1 RRNEF
6 LLRSKRSN
14 SVWVSQRFCFSGPTD
29 LFAQDHTSHTDVAA
43 GLRCCFRRKITWQS
57 LLKSVRAIRP
67 IGLGFELIFFLCS
80 IFRSNKPTNQLLR
93 HLFPQSSDPMVRGIN
108 LFVLL
113 QAVTLVIAPRVTI
126 RRLNQAL
133 ENIGDRSASNIGS
146 ALEDR
151 TENHESN
158 ICEACSWVWCEQSFF
173 GKWPTCTHTQL
184 RQERATDVW
193 PTTPRPSPS
202 PPFTQAGPSGVQHIH
217 PSPITDRPT
226 TSYAVQNEQAEN
238 TCLICLDDFENQE
251 VKACQICNQPF
262 HEYCFMKWVKENLT
276 CPHCRKIDGPLR
288 RSILLAKKHRLEEEL
303 EQLTREDKAV
313 TFNRRIA
320 LSSLLSEFNRRN
332 PDMR

>member
-1 RRNEF
+1 
-6 LLRSKRSN
+6 
-14 SVWVSQRFCFSGPTD
+14 
-29 LFAQDHTSHTDVAA
+29 
-43 GLRCCFRRKITWQS
+43 
-57 LLKSVRAIRP
+57 
-67 IGLGFELIFFLCS
+67 
-80 IFRSNKPTNQLLR
+80 
-93 HLFPQSSDPMVRGIN
+93 MVRGIN

-113 QAVTLVIAPRVTI
+113 QAVTLVIAPRVAI

-133 ENIGDRSASNIGS
+133 MNIDNRSAPNIGS

-158 ICEACSWVWCEQSFF
+158 ICAACSWVWCEQSFF

-251 VKACQICNQPF
+251 VKACQI
-262 HEYCFMKWVKENLT
+262 Y
-276 CPHCRKIDGPLR
+276 GPLR

>member
-1 RRNEF
+1 MAT
-6 LLRSKRSN
+6 SN
-14 SVWVSQRFCFSGPTD
+14 QSI
-29 LFAQDHTSHTDVAA
+29 
-43 GLRCCFRRKITWQS
+43 RKIVFNSASAARQTCLPKITQVTPMCPQAKNVASGAVLSHGKGRRQITWRS
-57 LLKSVRAIRP
+57 SLKSVRAICP

-93 HLFPQSSDPMVRGIN
+93 HILPQSYDPMVRGIN

-113 QAVTLVIAPRVTI
+113 QAVTLVIAPRVAI

-133 ENIGDRSASNIGS
+133 MNIDNRSAPNIGS

-251 VKACQICNQPF
+251 VKACQI
-262 HEYCFMKWVKENLT
+262 Y
-276 CPHCRKIDGPLR
+276 GPLR

>member
-1 RRNEF
+1 MATSNQSIRKIVFSRRDEF
-6 LLRSKRSN
+6 LIRSKPSN
-14 SVWVSQRFCFSGPTD
+14 SVWAKNVASGAV
-29 LFAQDHTSHTDVAA
+29 LSH
-43 GLRCCFRRKITWQS
+43 GKGRRQITWRS
-57 LLKSVRAIRP
+57 SLKSVRAICP

-93 HLFPQSSDPMVRGIN
+93 HILPQSYDPMVRGIN